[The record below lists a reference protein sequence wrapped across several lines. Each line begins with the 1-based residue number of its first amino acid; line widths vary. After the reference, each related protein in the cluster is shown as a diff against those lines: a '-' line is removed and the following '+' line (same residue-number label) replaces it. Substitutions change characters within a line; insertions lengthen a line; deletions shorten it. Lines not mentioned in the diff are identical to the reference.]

1 MRRISGKVKRVISL
15 VLVMI
20 LLISAQTVYAV
31 DEYGQDVSQQEQTA
45 LTEKEPSDDED
56 AQKSEVESSDQM
68 EEKSQ
73 KKESVKTEEEQ
84 EKEAES
90 QESYDGKNQE
100 DGQAFTQDPVDES
113 LSGETLK
120 FVNLYWE
127 TQEIGQIQAVF
138 DGGTGETLTVSME
151 KGQRGVYQTLLPEGD
166 YSRVTF
172 RKSDGEILGG
182 SWNYYGQETSLEDTQ
197 SVAFQP
203 EWYNLFLL

>member
-73 KKESVKTEEEQ
+73 KRESRL
-84 EKEAES
+84 
-90 QESYDGKNQE
+90 
-100 DGQAFTQDPVDES
+100 S
-113 LSGETLK
+113 L
-120 FVNLYWE
+120 
-127 TQEIGQIQAVF
+127 
-138 DGGTGETLTVSME
+138 TGEQGRL
-151 KGQRGVYQTLLPEGD
+151 
-166 YSRVTF
+166 
-172 RKSDGEILGG
+172 
-182 SWNYYGQETSLEDTQ
+182 
-197 SVAFQP
+197 
-203 EWYNLFLL
+203 